1 MPGPFPLATLGPTIT
16 AAGITIPS
24 YSDVYASLQA
34 SSQNIY
40 GSDTY
45 IDPDSQ
51 DGQMLAVFAKGYS
64 DQNNAIVALY
74 QMFSPSFAQNVALST
89 LVRINGLRRNSAGYS
104 TAVGTVT
111 GTAYTVI
118 NNGVVQD
125 QAGNLWDLPP
135 TVTIPGTGSISVTVT
150 AQQLGAITAPI
161 GWINTI
167 YTAQYG
173 FFSFANTAAA
183 VPGAAVES
191 DSALRVRQAKSVALP
206 ASSPL
211 GAIYAAIGQLPGVVN
226 WTVYQNDTG
235 ATDGN
240 GVPSHSIDVIVEG
253 GNLTQIAQTIQQTKS
268 PGTGT
273 YGGTTEIVTDATSG
287 LPNTIKFD
295 VLTLTTIYV
304 SITLKALPNF
314 VSTTVPVI
322 QAAMAAFLN
331 GLPIGNEVYYSQL
344 YSAAQ
349 LDSQGLGATYYITAL
364 TVGTSP
370 SPGGTVNV
378 PIAFNA
384 VASVPSPTTDVVITV
399 T

>member
-40 GSDTY
+40 GSDQY

-191 DSALRVRQAKSVALP
+191 DFALRVRQAKSVALP

>member
-40 GSDTY
+40 GSDQY

-74 QMFSPSFAQNVALST
+74 QMFSPTFAQGVPLST

-125 QAGNLWDLPP
+125 QAGNLWNLPP

-331 GLPIGNEVYYSQL
+331 SLPIGNEVYYSQL

>member
-40 GSDTY
+40 GSDQY

-150 AQQLGAITAPI
+150 AQQLGATAAPI

-331 GLPIGNEVYYSQL
+331 SLPIGNEVYYSQL